1 MTNLLIVSSFFLI
14 FSLNSP
20 VRYLAAILLLSLIES
35 SFLNLIGYKVISAAV
50 GISSIVAIIYKI
62 LIEEKVDS
70 SGYIILMGCIVF
82 YLYGVLIALSRSSS
96 LIDIIFA
103 SGDFLSIFFLPYFIL
118 FSRQINEKNLTIVVV
133 SFSLFLSIFG
143 ILAIFGFNILNFPFR
158 PSLFSSFG
166 IQFPFVTLIALSF
179 LIVISNN
186 SLKYRSAIFII
197 LLIAIMIQGHASI
210 TLVMLGTIVIKYLHL
225 LNIFRVFSKN
235 LINIFAFSFFVVM
248 MLYTSDLYLVLPEY
262 FAEFRARENQ
272 NLFRIAAIKDNDY
285 GLGFLPSDTDI
296 QQRILSYSLSNHDR
310 SLSTID
316 AGYINLSVIFG
327 PYVSI
332 LYLYFLYYLITDQI
346 NSNVEKDFLIIY
358 FLLLF
363 GANLTLSI
371 FSYMFG
377 FVTLAVGLT
386 ILKLKDNHAN

>member
-1 MTNLLIVSSFFLI
+1 
-14 FSLNSP
+14 
-20 VRYLAAILLLSLIES
+20 
-35 SFLNLIGYKVISAAV
+35 
-50 GISSIVAIIYKI
+50 
-62 LIEEKVDS
+62 
-70 SGYIILMGCIVF
+70 
-82 YLYGVLIALSRSSS
+82 
-96 LIDIIFA
+96 
-103 SGDFLSIFFLPYFIL
+103 
-118 FSRQINEKNLTIVVV
+118 
-133 SFSLFLSIFG
+133 
-143 ILAIFGFNILNFPFR
+143 
-158 PSLFSSFG
+158 
-166 IQFPFVTLIALSF
+166 
-179 LIVISNN
+179 
-186 SLKYRSAIFII
+186 
-197 LLIAIMIQGHASI
+197 MIQGHASI
-210 TLVMLGTIVIKYLHL
+210 TLVILGTIVIKYLHL

-235 LINIFAFSFFVVM
+235 LINIFAFSFFVVL
-248 MLYTSDLYLVLPEY
+248 MLYTSDLYLVLSEY

-296 QQRILSYSLSNHDR
+296 QQRILSYSLSDHDR

-386 ILKLKDNHAN
+386 MLKLKDNHAN